1 MIRKN
6 MGISQGQ
13 FGQLEEEEQED
24 MLEQQ
29 LWVKEKFAVWKEE
42 KEAEKRI
49 KMAQSGRWVILGHQA
64 LAVNLVT
71 LLSFRYKQYRRYM
84 KSHGSDRMTFED

>member
-1 MIRKN
+1 VIRKN

-29 LWVKEKFAVWKEE
+29 LWIKEKFVVWKEE

-49 KMAQSGRWVILGHQA
+49 KMAQSGR
-64 LAVNLVT
+64 
-71 LLSFRYKQYRRYM
+71 
-84 KSHGSDRMTFED
+84 